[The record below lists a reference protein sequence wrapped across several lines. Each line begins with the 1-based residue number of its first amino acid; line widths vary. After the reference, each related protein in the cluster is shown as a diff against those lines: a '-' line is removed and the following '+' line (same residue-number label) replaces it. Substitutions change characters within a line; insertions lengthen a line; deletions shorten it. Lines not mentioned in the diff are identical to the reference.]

1 MADPFSSMRFSLLL
15 FATLGVCSAVFLYL
29 GSIAASIA
37 VARGRMSVLESMKEE
52 GRYGASRAELIV
64 TEADYYLLCAQFG
77 RVLSSIATGLF
88 LAIASYL
95 GASAIYGVPS
105 GGFWGA
111 WIVLAALLY
120 VAAVVMLLVAVQVV
134 KSVTLQHPERVLCY
148 SGLLLRGYA
157 LLCGPVIVCAE
168 RLVGRVLTRWDIEAT
183 NERELRISSSELGEI
198 VKVSSEAGTLESEEG
213 QILEGVAE
221 LSERT
226 ARDTMT
232 PRADIV
238 WIRESTS
245 SREVLEVFRKE
256 SVSRLLV
263 CANELDDVRGVLLAK
278 DLLVFAGE
286 GIEPGAWRK
295 FIRPV
300 FRVPDTKVVKHL
312 LVELKEKRVHFA
324 VVLNEHGEVVGV
336 VTLEDLVEEIIGE
349 IFDEFD
355 QPQREAPA
363 VWQTQGTLFVD
374 GGVSVEVLA
383 NQYDCILP
391 DGEYQTVGGFVHEH
405 LGRVPVAGDSFS
417 VAGVTCTILEVQNH
431 RIAKMSLTK
440 CAQGRSGAEKGVA
453 VGGQ

>member
-1 MADPFSSMRFSLLL
+1 MS
-15 FATLGVCSAVFLYL
+15 LYL

-37 VARGRMSVLESMKEE
+37 VARSRTSLLESMRED
-52 GRYGASRAELIV
+52 GCYGARRAELLIAQ
-64 TEADYYLLCAQFG
+64 ADYYLLCAQFG

-88 LAIASYL
+88 LAIGSYA
-95 GASAIYGVPS
+95 GARTIYGVPS

-111 WIVLAALLY
+111 WVTLAACLY
-120 VAAVVMLLVAVQVV
+120 VAAVVLLLVAVQVV

-148 SGLLLRGYA
+148 TGLLLRVCA
-157 LLCGPVIVCAE
+157 LLFGPVIVCAE
-168 RLVGRVLTRWDIEAT
+168 KLIGRVLTRWDIEAT
-183 NERELRISSSELGEI
+183 NERELRISPSELGEI
-198 VKVSSEAGTLESEEG
+198 VKVCSEAGTLESEEG

-226 ARDTMT
+226 ARDSMT
-232 PRADIV
+232 PRAEIV
-238 WIRESTS
+238 WVRESAS
-245 SREVLEVFRKE
+245 SKEVLEVFRKE

-263 CANELDDVRGVLLAK
+263 CASELDDVRGVLLAK

-286 GIEPGAWRK
+286 AIEPGAWRK
-295 FIRPV
+295 FIRPA
-300 FRVPDTKVVKHL
+300 FRVPDTKVVKDL

-336 VTLEDLVEEIIGE
+336 VTLEDLVEEIVGE

-363 VWQTQGTLFVD
+363 IWQAHGTLFVD

-383 NQYDCILP
+383 DQYNFILP

-417 VAGVTCTILEVQNH
+417 VSGITCAILEVQKH
-431 RIAKMSLTK
+431 RISKMSLTK
-440 CAQGRSGAEKGVA
+440 CVEASSQRQKEVA
-453 VGGQ
+453 VGDQ